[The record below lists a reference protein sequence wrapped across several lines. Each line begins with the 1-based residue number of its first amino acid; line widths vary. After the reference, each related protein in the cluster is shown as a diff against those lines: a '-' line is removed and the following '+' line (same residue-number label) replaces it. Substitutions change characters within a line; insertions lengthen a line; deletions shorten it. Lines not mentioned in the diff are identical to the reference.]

1 MLGEGLKESKDCGTC
16 LASSTLSTSNF
27 WNVFEQIVFFFFS
40 VVTLKSDVT
49 LQDEFELNVVEPI
62 SCQNVNAKGI

>member
-1 MLGEGLKESKDCGTC
+1 MGPVWPRRHFRSQIFGMC
-16 LASSTLSTSNF
+16 LNKL
-27 WNVFEQIVFFFFS
+27 VLFFFS